1 MGPIEQAANTILKY
15 RGLSAMFMFL
25 TMLTVSLQI
34 EVNALK
40 DKVAAMRR
48 GIDRDVLSYDVRVSQ
63 AVQRLTRAT
72 FGDEAIRVT
81 PVPPAFLQPGHQ
93 VEGEIYRFIA
103 LGDQASRG
111 ALPIRNQLVK

>member
-25 TMLTVSLQI
+25 TILTASLQI

-48 GIDRDVLSYDVRVSQ
+48 GIDQDILSYDVRVSQ

-72 FGDEAIRVT
+72 FGAEAIRTT
-81 PVPPAFLQPGHQ
+81 PVPPAFLQPGRQ

-103 LGDQASRG
+103 LGDQAFR
-111 ALPIRNQLVK
+111 AFPTRNQLLK

>member
-25 TMLTVSLQI
+25 TILTASLQI

-48 GIDRDVLSYDVRVSQ
+48 GIDQDILSYDIRVSR

-72 FGDEAIRVT
+72 FGDEAVQST
-81 PVPPAFLQPGHQ
+81 PVTAAFRKPGRQ

-103 LGDQASRG
+103 LGDQASR
-111 ALPIRNQLVK
+111 ALPTRNQPVK

>member
-1 MGPIEQAANTILKY
+1 MGPIEQAANTILKHP
-15 RGLSAMFMFL
+15 GLSAMLMFL
-25 TMLTVSLQI
+25 TILTASLQV

-48 GIDRDVLSYDVRVSQ
+48 EIDQDILSYDARVSQ

-72 FGDEAIRVT
+72 FGDQAVQST
-81 PVPPAFLQPGHQ
+81 PVAAAEPGRQ

-103 LGDQASRG
+103 LGDQASR
-111 ALPIRNQLVK
+111 ALPSRNKQVR